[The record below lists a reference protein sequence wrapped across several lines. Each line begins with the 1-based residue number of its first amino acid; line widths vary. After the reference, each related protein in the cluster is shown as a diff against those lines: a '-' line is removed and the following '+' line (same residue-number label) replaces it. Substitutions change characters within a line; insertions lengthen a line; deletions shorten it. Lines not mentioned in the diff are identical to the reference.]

1 MTIGEKIEQYRKR
14 LNLSQEELSN
24 KLFVSRQTI
33 SQWENNQT
41 SPTIDNF
48 LRLCDIFGI
57 TMNDF
62 FEDNVSTN
70 EKLSESKEEYIWRY
84 SEDDLNAFY
93 RVIRKKDIMIF
104 VLTHIFE
111 LVLAII
117 ALILKAQIGFVLCVL
132 FLTMGIANFAINQIT
147 YRRACKQATIGVMN
161 RQYVVTVDDNS
172 MSITAFDE
180 NGRILF
186 LQRIQPIYI
195 EKIWDTDDLRII
207 QCEGRRYIIKKN
219 ELPKESQI
227 RNLLG
232 I

>member
-41 SPTIDNF
+41 SPAIDNF

-62 FEDNVSTN
+62 FKDNILTN

-93 RVIRKKDIMIF
+93 RVIRKKDIIVF
-104 VLTHIFE
+104 ALTRIFE
-111 LVLAII
+111 LFIGII
-117 ALILKAQIGFVLCVL
+117 AFVLKAKIGFTLCFL
-132 FLTMGIANFAINQIT
+132 FLTMGIVNFTINQIT
-147 YRRACKQATIGVMN
+147 YRRNCKQATIRVMN

>member
-93 RVIRKKDIMIF
+93 RVIRKKDIMIC

-111 LVLAII
+111 LVLTII
-117 ALILKAQIGFVLCVL
+117 ALILKAQIGFVLCLL
-132 FLTMGIANFAINQIT
+132 FLTIGIANFAINQIT
-147 YRRACKQATIGVMN
+147 YRRNCKQATIGVMN

-195 EKIWDTDDLRII
+195 EKTWDIENLRIV
-207 QCEGRRYIIKKN
+207 QYEGRRYIIKKN

>member
-70 EKLSESKEEYIWRY
+70 EKLSEPKEEYIWRAL
-84 SEDDLNAFY
+84 EN
-93 RVIRKKDIMIF
+93 IR
-104 VLTHIFE
+104 
-111 LVLAII
+111 
-117 ALILKAQIGFVLCVL
+117 
-132 FLTMGIANFAINQIT
+132 
-147 YRRACKQATIGVMN
+147 
-161 RQYVVTVDDNS
+161 
-172 MSITAFDE
+172 
-180 NGRILF
+180 
-186 LQRIQPIYI
+186 
-195 EKIWDTDDLRII
+195 
-207 QCEGRRYIIKKN
+207 
-219 ELPKESQI
+219 
-227 RNLLG
+227 
-232 I
+232 

>member
-70 EKLSESKEEYIWRY
+70 EKVSESKEEYIWRY

-93 RVIRKKDIMIF
+93 RAIRKKDIMIF

-132 FLTMGIANFAINQIT
+132 FLTMGRYRTFGHCSGQNQ
-147 YRRACKQATIGVMN
+147 N
-161 RQYVVTVDDNS
+161 RYLHRMRHS
-172 MSITAFDE
+172 
-180 NGRILF
+180 
-186 LQRIQPIYI
+186 
-195 EKIWDTDDLRII
+195 
-207 QCEGRRYIIKKN
+207 
-219 ELPKESQI
+219 
-227 RNLLG
+227 
-232 I
+232 

>member
-111 LVLAII
+111 LVIAII
-117 ALILKAQIGFVLCVL
+117 ALILKAQIGFVLCLL
-132 FLTMGIANFAINQIT
+132 FLTIGIANFTINQIT
-147 YRRACKQATIGVMN
+147 YRRNCKQATIGVMN

-172 MSITAFDE
+172 ISITAFDE

-195 EKIWDTDDLRII
+195 EKTWDIENLRIV
-207 QCEGRRYIIKKN
+207 QYEGRRYIIKKN

>member
-93 RVIRKKDIMIF
+93 RVIRK
-104 VLTHIFE
+104 
-111 LVLAII
+111 
-117 ALILKAQIGFVLCVL
+117 
-132 FLTMGIANFAINQIT
+132 
-147 YRRACKQATIGVMN
+147 
-161 RQYVVTVDDNS
+161 
-172 MSITAFDE
+172 
-180 NGRILF
+180 RIL
-186 LQRIQPIYI
+186 
-195 EKIWDTDDLRII
+195 
-207 QCEGRRYIIKKN
+207 
-219 ELPKESQI
+219 
-227 RNLLG
+227 
-232 I
+232 